1 MPCFFCALVPPPSGT
16 LPPLTIAWP
25 PRRGCASTRM
35 TDAPASRATM
45 AAGMPVAPDPITT
58 TSASECH
65 ATIDILRVVTA
76 VVEPCVE
83 SVLGSGGW
91 RGTLPQRIHDFIASP
106 YGRNLRSATLRC
118 DSKQEYGLHLPEVLS
133 AGLVLEYS
141 DLRRLIGEAELAPT
155 RDDAVIGR
163 FI

>member
-1 MPCFFCALVPPPSGT
+1 IPCFFWALVPPPSGT

-25 PRRGCASTRM
+25 PRRGWASTRM

-76 VVEPCVE
+76 VEEPRVE
-83 SVLGSGGW
+83 SVA
-91 RGTLPQRIHDFIASP
+91 R
-106 YGRNLRSATLRC
+106 
-118 DSKQEYGLHLPEVLS
+118 E
-133 AGLVLEYS
+133 
-141 DLRRLIGEAELAPT
+141 RRLERNVTSADARLYRT
-155 RDDAVIGR
+155 RH
-163 FI
+163 